1 MSVFLIP
8 KSKRHVEYCW
18 IHLFEYIYANKRIE
32 VELLTPPRMFDTPTN
47 WYAKNPQYFQETRMM
62 QEHIMKRIPP
72 DPSDQSDFL
81 QQTIRICEMYQKHL
95 MWSSRYR
102 IKTKAF

>member
-1 MSVFLIP
+1 
-8 KSKRHVEYCW
+8 
-18 IHLFEYIYANKRIE
+18 
-32 VELLTPPRMFDTPTN
+32 MFDTSTN

-81 QQTIRICEMYQKHL
+81 QQDNSYVWNVSEAFDVIITI
-95 MWSSRYR
+95 
-102 IKTKAF
+102 